1 MYIVFQS
8 VRSKNYSCDCLVMNN
23 MDATERRRKIVEM
36 LSSSSEPLKGAN
48 LASALGV
55 TRQVVVQDIAVL
67 RAKGENIVATPR
79 GYTYWTDPRKPGVL
93 KIVAVKHDFS
103 QTKKE
108 LLAMVKCG
116 VEVID
121 VIVEHPVY
129 GQLTGQLSICTPED
143 VESFMQTIEQTQA
156 GLLSSLTDGV
166 HLHTVRASHFEQLS
180 ELEKRLGEEGF
191 LIQD

>member
-1 MYIVFQS
+1 MDAS
-8 VRSKNYSCDCLVMNN
+8 ERRSKLL
-23 MDATERRRKIVEM
+23 EM
-36 LSSSSEPLKGAN
+36 LSSSSQPLKGAS

-67 RAKGENIVATPR
+67 RARGENILATPR
-79 GYTYWTDPRKPGVL
+79 GYTYWTEPRRPGII
-93 KIVAVKHDFS
+93 KIVAVKHDFP
-103 QTKKE
+103 QAREE
-108 LLAMVKCG
+108 LLTMVSCG

-129 GQLTGQLSICTPED
+129 CQLTGQLSIFTPED
-143 VESFMQTIEQTQA
+143 VENFMQTMEQTQA

-166 HLHTVRASHFEQLS
+166 HLHTVRASHIEQLA
-180 ELEKRLGEEGF
+180 ELEKHLGERGF